1 MEQIVVVPATAG
13 AGTVDVV
20 ADPTATAAPNSP
32 AVTTFSVEIC
42 GTGDM
47 YCHKVTSMKVLYVCL
62 ALLLLPSLFLY
73 KGSVLTEIIMVAE
86 AIVFVLVFALL
97 KRYRAVKEGSVLMA
111 MLFAANLLIVGI
123 PAVSILRG
131 WFTWSGVMAST
142 MAFVYRERMKL
153 VHALGAY
160 KWPWVVALGCGILM
174 LLMRAV
180 VYIFMICG
188 HPVLQSLWSTSIFL
202 FCVTLMTCCAAK
214 LQDSFVV
221 NFKDGTTA
229 GLLLATIFQ
238 LISLTG
244 ALYTL

>member
-1 MEQIVVVPATAG
+1 
-13 AGTVDVV
+13 
-20 ADPTATAAPNSP
+20 
-32 AVTTFSVEIC
+32 
-42 GTGDM
+42 
-47 YCHKVTSMKVLYVCL
+47 
-62 ALLLLPSLFLY
+62 
-73 KGSVLTEIIMVAE
+73 
-86 AIVFVLVFALL
+86 
-97 KRYRAVKEGSVLMA
+97 

-160 KWPWVVALGCGILM
+160 KWAWVVALGCGILM
-174 LLMRAV
+174 LLMRAA
-180 VYIFMICG
+180 
-188 HPVLQSLWSTSIFL
+188 SLWSIAIFL

-229 GLLLATIFQ
+229 GLLLATVFQ